1 MTMKYT
7 SKVNYANKNNTTLK
21 AVVPSDIA
29 SALDLNANDTI
40 KWTIK
45 KENDKTIVTIEKLV
59 L

>member
-40 KWTIK
+40 KWIIK
-45 KENDKTIVTIEKLV
+45 KENGKSIVTIEKLV